1 MSYVRDLPIHPSE
14 NFPEE
19 VHELPQTSTDQGQ
32 SSLPHG
38 FSNKEVSP
46 QVGEG
51 KEVNPLESSR
61 PNEKIWSPPPPVLE
75 EGAASPP
82 PKKWWKTR
90 KGILVLVAIGLVVV
104 AIILGVTLG
113 VLLGGN
119 SSS

>member
-1 MSYVRDLPIHPSE
+1 MSYVHNLPIQPSE
-14 NFPEE
+14 NFPEV

-32 SSLPHG
+32 SSLTYG

-51 KEVNPLESSR
+51 REVNPLESSR

-75 EGAASPP
+75 EGAAAPP

-90 KGILVLVAIGLVVV
+90 KGILVLVVISLVVV
-104 AIILGVTLG
+104 AIVLGVSLG
-113 VLLGGN
+113 VVLGGK